1 MTDIEKRA
9 KRIVYDVAR
18 AVERWRE
25 RNGGK
30 DPIIVIAAPLMT
42 EILIGAPMVASVEGR
57 ARVLMGCRVRVIT
70 ETTLAERDKIYLCEE
85 VAVCG

>member
-1 MTDIEKRA
+1 MTDVEKRA

-42 EILIGAPMVASVEGR
+42 EILIGAPMVASVDGR
-57 ARVLMGCRVRVIT
+57 VKALMGCRVRLIA